1 MAAYAQAMPVVIAH
15 VSDIHI
21 DAASRSAERTRL
33 VFEHLDALPADLDL
47 VVLTG
52 DIADHGL
59 DAEYATVRRATATR
73 HPLLVCPGNHDD
85 REAFRRTLL
94 GVPASAEPVN
104 QVHRTDR
111 FVVALC
117 DSSIPKQDD
126 GFLADSTL
134 EWLTAELD
142 ATPADVPVLI
152 GFHHPPVELHAP
164 FVDGIRQFGEDRL
177 ARTVAGRPNV
187 VAFLAGHAHTA
198 AATRFAGLPLLVA
211 PGVVSTV
218 PLPWEGERPVHL
230 DHPPSLAFHVI
241 DDQHRIT
248 THYRCVVAAAP

>member
-1 MAAYAQAMPVVIAH
+1 MPAETTPIVIAH

-21 DAASRSAERTRL
+21 DAGPRSAERTRR
-33 VFEHLDALPADLDL
+33 VFDHLDALPADLDL

-52 DIADHGL
+52 DVADHGL
-59 DAEYATVRRATATR
+59 DAEYATVREAVATR
-73 HPLLVCPGNHDD
+73 HPLLICPGNHDD
-85 REAFRRTLL
+85 REAFRQTLL
-94 GVPASAEPVN
+94 GVAPSAEPVN

-117 DSSIPKQDD
+117 DSSIPKRAD

-134 EWLTAELD
+134 EWLAAELD
-142 ATPADVPVLI
+142 ATPADVPILI
-152 GFHHPPVELHAP
+152 GFHHPPVELYTP
-164 FVDGIRQFGEDRL
+164 MVDAIRQFGEERL
-177 ARTVAGRPNV
+177 AEAVAGRPNV

-211 PGVVSTV
+211 PGVVFTV
-218 PLPWEGERPVHL
+218 PLPWEGERPLHL

-241 DDQHRIT
+241 DDRHRIT
-248 THYRCVVAAAP
+248 THYRSVM

>member
-1 MAAYAQAMPVVIAH
+1 MPVVIAH

-21 DAASRSAERTRL
+21 DAGPRAAERTRR
-33 VFEHLDALPADLDL
+33 VFDHLDALPADLDL

-52 DIADHGL
+52 DVADHGL
-59 DAEYATVRRATATR
+59 DSEYETVREATATR

-94 GVPASAEPVN
+94 GVPPSAGPTGPTGPID

-117 DSSIPKQDD
+117 DSSIPRQDD
-126 GFLADSTL
+126 GYLADTTL

-142 ATPADVPVLI
+142 ATPEGVPFLI
-152 GFHHPPVELHAP
+152 GFHHPPVDLHTP
-164 FVDGIRQFGEDRL
+164 FVDPIRQFGEERL
-177 ARTVAGRPNV
+177 AKAVAGRPNV
-187 VAFLAGHAHTA
+187 VAYLAGHAHTA

-230 DHPPSLAFHVI
+230 DQPPSLAFHVI
-241 DDQHRIT
+241 DDRHRIT
-248 THYRCVVAAAP
+248 THYRSVV

>member
-1 MAAYAQAMPVVIAH
+1 MPIVIAH

-21 DAASRSAERTRL
+21 DAEPRAAERTRR
-33 VFEHLDALPADLDL
+33 VFDHLDALSADLDL

-59 DAEYATVRRATATR
+59 DAEYETVRKATRTR
-73 HPLLVCPGNHDD
+73 HPLLICPGNHDD

-94 GVPASAEPVN
+94 GVTPSAEPVN
-104 QVHRTDR
+104 QVFRTDR
-111 FVVALC
+111 LVVALC

-134 EWLTAELD
+134 AWLAEELD
-142 ATPADVPVLI
+142 ATPDDVPVLI
-152 GFHHPPVELHAP
+152 GFHHPPVDLHVP
-164 FVDGIRQFGEDRL
+164 FADPIRQFGEDRL
-177 ARTVAGRPNV
+177 AETVAGRSNV

-218 PLPWEGERPVHL
+218 PLPWEGERDVHL
-230 DHPPSLAFHVI
+230 DQPPSLAFHVV
-241 DDQHRIT
+241 DQRRIT
-248 THYRCVVAAAP
+248 THYRSVM

>member
-1 MAAYAQAMPVVIAH
+1 MPVVIAH

-21 DAASRSAERTRL
+21 DAQPRSAERTRR
-33 VFEHLDALPADLDL
+33 VFDHLDALPADLDL

-52 DIADHGL
+52 DIADHGRT
-59 DAEYATVRRATATR
+59 AEYATVRQATATR

-126 GFLADSTL
+126 GFLAEATL
-134 EWLTAELD
+134 EWLAAELD
-142 ATPADVPVLI
+142 ATPDDVPVLI
-152 GFHHPPVELHAP
+152 GFHHPPVELHVP
-164 FVDGIRQFGEDRL
+164 LVDGIRQFGEDRL
-177 ARTVAGRPNV
+177 AKTVAGRPNV

-211 PGVVSTV
+211 PGVVSAV
-218 PLPWEGERPVHL
+218 PLPWEGKRSVHL
-230 DHPPSLAFHVI
+230 DQPPSLAFHIV

-248 THYRCVVAAAP
+248 THYRSVG

>member
-1 MAAYAQAMPVVIAH
+1 MPIVIAH

-21 DAASRSAERTRL
+21 DSEPRAAERARR
-33 VFEHLDALPADLDL
+33 VFGHLDALPSDLDL
-47 VVLTG
+47 VILTG

-59 DAEYATVRRATATR
+59 DAEYETVREATATR
-73 HPLLVCPGNHDD
+73 HPLLICPGNHDD

-94 GVPASAEPVN
+94 GLPPSTEPVD

-126 GFLADSTL
+126 GFLADATL
-134 EWLTAELD
+134 EWLAAELD
-142 ATPADVPVLI
+142 ATPDDVPVLV

-164 FVDGIRQFGEDRL
+164 LADGIRQFGEERL
-177 ARTVAGRPNV
+177 AKTVAGRGNV

-230 DHPPSLAFHVI
+230 DQPPSLAFHVI
-241 DDQHRIT
+241 DDRQRIT
-248 THYRCVVAAAP
+248 THYRSVM